1 MESAIFS
8 LGALAVLVAVGW
20 VIELLVHREPP
31 TRMQRMMAS
40 QIQRSA
46 AVIRGGREA

>member
-8 LGALAVLVAVGW
+8 LGALAVLVTVGW
-20 VIELLVHREPP
+20 VIDLLVHREPP
-31 TRMQRMMAS
+31 TRMQRLMAS

-46 AVIRGGREA
+46 AVIRGGQEA